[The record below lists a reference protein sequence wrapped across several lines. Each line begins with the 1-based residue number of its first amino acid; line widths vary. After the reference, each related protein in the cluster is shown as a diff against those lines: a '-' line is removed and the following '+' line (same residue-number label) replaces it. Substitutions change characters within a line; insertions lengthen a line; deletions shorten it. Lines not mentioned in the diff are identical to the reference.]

1 MSLPSRITGVLA
13 VAAVAA
19 LPVATAE
26 AAIPLAKAK
35 ATAYR
40 AGVAAAKQTHG
51 HSPRVMSCAVK
62 TARRDLCKVRLQY
75 ATGAKTCVLQV
86 TVQYRSRRSTQLVYQ
101 FGQTLCS

>member
-1 MSLPSRITGVLA
+1 MTIRARIAGGLA
-13 VAAVAA
+13 ALAVAA
-19 LPVATAE
+19 LPVAVAE

-35 ATAYR
+35 ATAYK

-51 HSPRVMSCAVK
+51 NSPQVMSCAVK
-62 TARRDLCKVRLQY
+62 TARRDLCKVKLHY
-75 ATGAKTCVLQV
+75 TSGANTCVLNV